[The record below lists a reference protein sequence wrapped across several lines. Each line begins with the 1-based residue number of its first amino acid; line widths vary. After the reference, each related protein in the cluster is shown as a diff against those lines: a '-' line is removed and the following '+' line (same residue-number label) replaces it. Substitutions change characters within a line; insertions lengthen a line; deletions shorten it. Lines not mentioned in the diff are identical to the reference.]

1 MIMNMDKIDIES
13 KLDDLKF
20 RLRSMARVVVA
31 FSGGVDSTLLLKA
44 CADTLGDNA
53 LAVTAVSPVFSES
66 EKESAIRL
74 ASDIGVPHV
83 LIKSH
88 EMELPGFIANPPD
101 KCYICKKDRYST
113 LIELAQ
119 QRGFSHVVDGENA
132 EDHLDF
138 RPGARAT
145 RELGI
150 ESPLKDA
157 GLTKHEIRLL
167 SRQLGLPNWN
177 KPASACLASRIPYG
191 MPITVARLR
200 QVEDG
205 EQFLRDLVGVSG
217 QVRVRHHGDVARL
230 EVEPHNIE
238 VLVGGNHRS
247 RVIDF
252 FKSLGFKH
260 IALDMEGY
268 AMGSLNRALG
278 DKQKGQANES

>member
-1 MIMNMDKIDIES
+1 MDKTDIES
-13 KLDDLKF
+13 KLDDLKD

-66 EKESAIRL
+66 EKETAIRL
-74 ASDIGVPHV
+74 AGDIGVPHV

-101 KCYICKKDRYST
+101 KCYICKKDRYSM

-132 EDHLDF
+132 EDHMDF

-157 GLTKHEIRLL
+157 GLTKSEIRLL

-191 MPITVARLR
+191 IPITVARLK
-200 QVEDG
+200 QVDDG
-205 EQFLRDLVGVSG
+205 EQFLRDLVGVAG

-238 VLVGGNHRS
+238 VLAGETHRS

-278 DKQKGQANES
+278 DKQKGQSNES